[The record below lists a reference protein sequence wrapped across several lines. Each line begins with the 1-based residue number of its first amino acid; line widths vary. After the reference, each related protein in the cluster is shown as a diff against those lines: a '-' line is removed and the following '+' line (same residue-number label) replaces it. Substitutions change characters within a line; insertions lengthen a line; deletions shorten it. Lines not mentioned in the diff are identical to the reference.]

1 MRALAEVRDVLGDA
15 RDLRREREEARLHRQ
30 VLVGQPIPSLVLT
43 GYQGQLFD
51 LAEYVA
57 TPTAV
62 YVYPGAP
69 SSPDGGEA
77 SAALDAAQ
85 HRGYTMF
92 WNTFFTMKLQ
102 RLGVSSPPWQELC
115 ASYETDHVRHMLWSD
130 PDFLLAERLGLPTF
144 ETDGVRWYRR
154 LTMVILEG
162 RIAKVFYPVRP
173 PATDAEKV
181 FDWVQGRVP
190 EC

>member
-1 MRALAEVRDVLGDA
+1 MVGRSPALGVRLCRSCCLRAAVGVVDMCQTPMRALAGVRDVLGDA

-30 VLVGQPIPSLVLT
+30 VLVGQPIPSMVLT
-43 GYQGQLFD
+43 GYEGQLFD

-69 SSPDGGEA
+69 RSPDGGEA

-92 WNTFFTMKLQ
+92 WNTFFMMKLQ
-102 RLGVSSPPWQELC
+102 WLGVSSPPWQELC

-130 PDFLLAERLGLPTF
+130 PDFLLAERLGLP
-144 ETDGVRWYRR
+144 DV
-154 LTMVILEG
+154 
-162 RIAKVFYPVRP
+162 
-173 PATDAEKV
+173 
-181 FDWVQGRVP
+181 
-190 EC
+190 